1 MSNAREKLREA
12 KYFLD
17 RMRETRPDR
26 DPFKYNLSAFL
37 SAARSVR
44 YVMEAEYGKSPG
56 FMTWWNS
63 KKEWVK
69 PKESKGEKLADIT
82 DPIRAANVFFDET
95 RAKTIHIRG
104 IDPRAHI
111 EGGITASVRVTA
123 SVVAQVIHADGTLG
137 ERRESR
143 ETEQEH
149 PASSAEPT
157 IKWRWYFEDL
167 PPAVEEKDV
176 VTLSEEHVT
185 RLESFL
191 SEGESVLPSS

>member
-17 RMRETRPDR
+17 RMRETQQDR

-44 YVMEAEYGKSPG
+44 WVLEAEYGKSPG
-56 FMTWWNS
+56 FKKWWNS
-63 KKEWVK
+63 KKEWFGL
-69 PKESKGEKLADIT
+69 KESKGEKLPDIT

-95 RAKTIHIRG
+95 RNITIHARG

-111 EGGITASVRVTA
+111 EAEITESVRVT
-123 SVVAQVIHADGTLG
+123 SSFVAQVIHADGTLG

-143 ETEQEH
+143 ETEQEP

-176 VTLSEEHVT
+176 VTLSEEHVAT
-185 RLESFL
+185 LESFL

>member
-1 MSNAREKLREA
+1 MSDAREKLRET

-17 RMRETRPDR
+17 RMRETQQDR

-44 YVMEAEYGKSPG
+44 YVMLAEYGKSPG
-56 FMTWWNS
+56 FMMWWNS

-69 PKESKGEKLADIT
+69 PKESKGEELADIA

-95 RAKTIHIRG
+95 RDKIIHIRG

-111 EGGITASVRVTA
+111 EVGITASVRVTD

-143 ETEQEH
+143 ETEQEP

-157 IKWRWYFEDL
+157 RKWRWYFEDL
-167 PPAVEEKDV
+167 PPSVEEKDV
-176 VTLSEEHVT
+176 VTLSEEHVA